1 LNLRKAV
8 TPVLIVLILTGSVIF
23 SFLEIPEFL
32 GKLHLEKGRS
42 LAAQT
47 NYSQALSEYTIA
59 SKVNIPIKIAA
70 DTEIALILF
79 DQGKYEE
86 AIEECTSVIDLD
98 QNNYYPY
105 AIRASSYNA
114 VKLPDKALDDINK
127 SIDLNSYYGYAYAIR
142 ASIRITMKKTAGD
155 YLQILNDCTE
165 ALQLNPTLALAYK
178 TRGDVYLMAGQIDAA
193 ELDQAITAYDQ
204 ALTLD
209 PANNVSCYY
218 GRGMAEFKKGD
229 KDSALTDLNKYIDL
243 GNDADLIKNAKQVI
257 EQINNQYNGGPPQL
271 SIL

>member
-1 LNLRKAV
+1 MNLRKAV

-42 LAAQT
+42 LVAQT
-47 NYSQALSEYTIA
+47 NYSQALVEYTIA

-70 DTEIALILF
+70 DTDIALVLF

-86 AIEECTSVIDLD
+86 AIAECTSVINLD
-98 QNNYYPY
+98 QKNYYPY
-105 AIRASSYNA
+105 AIRASSYHA
-114 VKLPDKALDDINK
+114 VNLQDKALDDINK

-155 YLQILNDCTE
+155 YLQILDDCTE

-178 TRGDVYLMAGQIDAA
+178 TRGDVYLMAGQTDAA
-193 ELDQAITAYDQ
+193 ELDQAIASYDQ
-204 ALTLD
+204 ALTLE

-229 KDSALTDLNKYIDL
+229 KASAITDPNKYIEL
-243 GNDADLIKNAKQVI
+243 GNVADLIKTAKQVI
-257 EQINNQYNGGPPQL
+257 EQINNQ
-271 SIL
+271 